1 LIAQDLATQETLDF
15 TLRNGAAANLPFA
28 DASFE
33 AVLSGFAVILA
44 PDPHAAATEML
55 RVLTPE
61 GAIGDMNAAALHM
74 VLETLGA
81 PEPPPA
87 FPWHQVHELTEL
99 LSGIR
104 PALHVQL
111 EEHELAF
118 TAASPEHYLD
128 INSRHPLAV
137 TALGILEQAGKAVQ
151 ARSHLLAILQAGNE
165 DPAAF
170 RSTSRYVIAKAT

>member
-61 GAIGDMNAAALHM
+61 GRLVLSAWLPGGAIGDMNAAALHM
-74 VLETLGA
+74 VLEL
-81 PEPPPA
+81 PNHP
-87 FPWHQVHELTEL
+87 
-99 LSGIR
+99 R
-104 PALHVQL
+104 P
-111 EEHELAF
+111 
-118 TAASPEHYLD
+118 SPG
-128 INSRHPLAV
+128 
-137 TALGILEQAGKAVQ
+137 TK
-151 ARSHLLAILQAGNE
+151 
-165 DPAAF
+165 
-170 RSTSRYVIAKAT
+170 STN